1 MENTPALFII
11 SMIIII
17 MMFAISNTM
26 VEILRISKEQIRIS
40 TKMEALQQLIMRTY
54 VDNMKK
60 DDQEQPMSEIKEEE
74 NL

>member
-1 MENTPALFII
+1 
-11 SMIIII
+11 
-17 MMFAISNTM
+17 MFAISNTM